1 MSKYIYVTPYKNGK
15 PQRMVLMKKGGSA
28 KDIGADYVVPVKS
41 MQRGGGVTY
50 EGMMSDMSR
59 KPWQV
64 RRDERRRTAGERYF
78 GGFAD
83 VDGDLGISPS
93 SPGLYDPSVGFG
105 GLGVPEEGPTYGLED
120 PFESGETQE
129 SIDRIRSS
137 GTEDQEDGDPYYY
150 NPYGGMDV
158 RQASFILGKSLS
170 GEASTGTGI
179 LAGAKVGLGLGR
191 DIASGMG
198 LGNREAFLR
207 EEKQR
212 RDREARYEERGM
224 AALARPGYE
233 KGGKITYSD
242 ILKYRDEGMQLMKKG
257 GNIDFGQRMTGEYI
271 EGLPEGQEDQA
282 VVEVEAGEH
291 ILQPDGSMQKV
302 VGDKHSQGGEKLS
315 EEDIQEGSIVISD
328 DIKVGAEKA
337 KYFRDKYNIKL
348 TARHT
353 FADVVDRVEKKI
365 GVTKIT
371 KELEDLYKKL
381 EKEEKTT
388 EHKAT
393 KDLNREYISEKIYE
407 KEQEKAELEE
417 ERLELMEDVYN
428 QQEGG
433 KGQEGEESDIDYEFL
448 KKVAQES
455 GLDELQAQEVVQEFK
470 RGGSYF
476 KIPKYQDGGKARRL
490 KEWYNEAVE
499 LGYDGKE
506 DVGEL
511 QEWYGE
517 NYPDQV
523 VESFRSGNNAI
534 TAKGYERVKREM
546 PELLKELG
554 IDSRKSAVD
563 LTEAERDKVS
573 KGVIGTKLDTD
584 EFWLYTFKDG
594 LWDYRK
600 PVILGKTEAYERP
613 DLSLENP
620 ELKSI
625 NLEGRGDD
633 KYKTLAEK
641 KREAVLPHMPDDWVL
656 PPSSMTPPRKNVT
669 EFGLDEAMYVS
680 PDQALSRN
688 QTQFAAQMA
697 AADSLPPNQKAAF
710 LASLQESAAMV
721 DMQTQAAADQMYSQ
735 AEAETRRFNIGQRDK
750 QSMAAGQN
758 AESYED
764 KMFRTKAI
772 YDENVRGFLDYMRN
786 TNTTRFKDVRNQ
798 NLVGSMMED
807 YFIDANGQV
816 HIKPGSRFS
825 GSVGQIGT
833 GQFTVGE
840 TEEER
845 KKREAAEKKK
855 RVVLS

>member
-1 MSKYIYVTPYKNGK
+1 MAKYIYVTPYKNGK
-15 PQRMVLMKKGGSA
+15 PQRMVLMKKGGSV

-41 MQRGGGVTY
+41 MSRGGGVTY
-50 EGMMSDMSR
+50 EGR
-59 KPWQV
+59 K
-64 RRDERRRTAGERYF
+64 TAGERYF
-78 GGFAD
+78 GGFEDID
-83 VDGDLGISPS
+83 VDLGFSPS

-105 GLGVPEEGPTYGLED
+105 GIGATTYGIEGP
-120 PFESGETQE
+120 FEEEESQEEESQE
-129 SIDRIRSS
+129 S
-137 GTEDQEDGDPYYY
+137 GDPYYY

-291 ILQPDGSMQKV
+291 ILQPDGSMQEV

-328 DIKVGAEKA
+328 YIKVGAEKA
-337 KYFRDKYNIKL
+337 KYFREKYGIKL
-348 TARHT
+348 TAGHT

-476 KIPKYQDGGKARRL
+476 KIPKYQDGGSRRKTL
-490 KEWYNEAVE
+490 REWFEEAKG
-499 LGYDGKE
+499 LGYTG
-506 DVGEL
+506 
-511 QEWYGE
+511 GE
-517 NYPDQV
+517 NVADIQKWYAKEFPDSV
-523 VESFRSGNNAI
+523 VESFRDGSNTI
-534 TAKGYERVKREM
+534 TAKGIENIKRSD
-546 PELLKELG
+546 PQLLKKAGVNPNKEPSKYTEEERAKISQAIFG
-554 IDSRKSAVD
+554 TDID
-563 LTEAERDKVS
+563 
-573 KGVIGTKLDTD
+573 TK
-584 EFWLYTFKDG
+584 EFWVNQFQDG
-594 LWDYRK
+594 LWDYRT
-600 PVILGKTEAYERP
+600 PSTPSREQVES
-613 DLSLENP
+613 LSGSLQAIPGDGGLRGP
-620 ELKSI
+620 ELP
-625 NLEGRGDD
+625 NLANRFVADRGVGPSGRQTESGVGGDD
-633 KYKTLAEK
+633 KIKTLAEK
-641 KREAVLPHMPDDWVL
+641 KKKAILPHMPDDWVL

-680 PDQALSRN
+680 PDQALARN
-688 QTQFAAQMA
+688 QTQFASQMA
-697 AADSLPPNQKAAF
+697 AADSLPPNQKAAY

-721 DMQTQAAADQMYSQ
+721 DMQAQAAADQMYSQ

-758 AESYED
+758 AESFED

-807 YFIDANGQV
+807 YYIDANGQV
-816 HIKPGSRFS
+816 YIKPGSRFS

-833 GQFTVGE
+833 GQYNPGE

-855 RVVLS
+855 RAGTR

>member
-15 PQRMVLMKKGGSA
+15 PQRTVLMKKGGSV

-41 MQRGGGVTY
+41 MNVGGGVTY
-50 EGMMSDMSR
+50 EGMMADMNR
-59 KPWQV
+59 EPWQV
-64 RRDERRRTAGERYF
+64 RRDERRKTAGERYF

-83 VDGDLGISPS
+83 VDGDLGFSPSSTGLYDSSVGFGGLGVPEEGPTYGLDERRKTAGERYFGGFADVDVDLGFSPS

-105 GLGVPEEGPTYGLED
+105 GLGVPEG
-120 PFESGETQE
+120 
-129 SIDRIRSS
+129 
-137 GTEDQEDGDPYYY
+137 GTEDKEDEDPHYY

-170 GEASTGTGI
+170 GEASTGTGM

-207 EEKQR
+207 EEEQR
-212 RDREARYEERGM
+212 RNREARYEERGM
-224 AALARPGYE
+224 AALARPGYGKE
-233 KGGKITYSD
+233 GGKITYSD

-282 VVEVEAGEH
+282 VVEVESGEH
-291 ILQPDGSMQKV
+291 ILQPDGSMQEV

-328 DIKVGAEKA
+328 YTKVGAEKA

-348 TARHT
+348 TAGHT

-388 EHKAT
+388 EHQAT

-428 QQEGG
+428 QQEGD

-448 KKVAQES
+448 KQVAQES

-476 KIPKYQDGGKARRL
+476 KIPKYEDGGSRRKTL
-490 KEWYNEAVE
+490 KEWFKEAKE
-499 LGYDGKE
+499 LGYTG
-506 DVGEL
+506 G
-511 QEWYGE
+511 
-517 NYPDQV
+517 
-523 VESFRSGNNAI
+523 VESLEDKRRQAI
-534 TAKGYERVKREM
+534 
-546 PELLKELG
+546 
-554 IDSRKSAVD
+554 
-563 LTEAERDKVS
+563 
-573 KGVIGTKLDTD
+573 
-584 EFWLYTFKDG
+584 
-594 LWDYRK
+594 
-600 PVILGKTEAYERP
+600 
-613 DLSLENP
+613 
-620 ELKSI
+620 
-625 NLEGRGDD
+625 
-633 KYKTLAEK
+633 
-641 KREAVLPHMPDDWVL
+641 LPQMPDDWVL

-669 EFGLDEAMYVS
+669 EFGLDEAMYTS
-680 PDQALSRN
+680 PDQALARN
-688 QTQFAAQMA
+688 QTQFAAQKA
-697 AADSLPPNQKAAF
+697 AADSLMPNQKAAY

-721 DMQTQAAADQMYSQ
+721 DMQAQAAADQMYSQ
-735 AEAETRRFNIGQRDK
+735 EEAGTRRFNIGQRDK

-758 AESYED
+758 AESFED

-786 TNTTRFKDVRNQ
+786 TNITRFKDVRNQ

-807 YFIDANGQV
+807 YYIDANGQV
-816 HIKPGSRFS
+816 YIKPGSRYS

-833 GQFTVGE
+833 GQFNIGE
-840 TEEER
+840 IEEER
-845 KKREAAEKKK
+845 KKREAARKKK
-855 RVVLS
+855 RAGTR